1 VALRLPAET
10 TSRGAASAPWTAA
23 WCHRPRVRRLI
34 LFFVLY
40 VVAAAFAQLLAI
52 IPGTGISIWP
62 PAGLFIAT
70 LILSPKG
77 SWSWWVLAGLA
88 AELTGNILWFRNPL
102 PVAVLM
108 YTGNALE
115 AIVGAWLV
123 RRFCNG
129 PLRLE
134 TLREVLVLLAFG
146 AGLAP
151 VVSATIGSA
160 TLAWFGLQ
168 PFARAWPLWW
178 IGDATGVLIVAP
190 LALVLV
196 QDWQGIARLSVARA
210 IEAGVLLLVLLGA
223 AILSL
228 SGYLPFAYIIMPP
241 LLWAAVRFEFKGA
254 AVLLVLLAVMT
265 ALFTVSGESQFAGD
279 AGSQKQKHIMMQLF
293 LAISA
298 LSALVVAALSRQ
310 YQQALQT
317 LRAANNE
324 LETRVTER
332 TGSLRDSERRLAAVL
347 DALPIGVALVDL
359 KGAIVV
365 GNEVFKSY
373 VPAVIPARDEAR
385 FGLWEGYDPE
395 GRRIERQNY
404 SAMRALRGERVWPGQ
419 EFLFH
424 GDPARGPVWT
434 RIAALPF
441 RNEIGQIT
449 GATVV
454 IDDIDQERRAQD
466 ALRTSELRLRL
477 AQDAAGLGVWDHD
490 FTTGLSSWSEQTRG
504 HLGVGPDEPA
514 SLAILLARVH
524 PDDRSII
531 DAEIAR
537 VAHPDA
543 GPQYRTEYRV
553 VLPDGSVRWLESQG
567 RVERGADGTALR
579 AAGVMRDVTDR
590 KQSDLALAENAAR
603 LRLALSTAALGI
615 VEWDFD
621 AGTMRLDPDAS
632 ALTRGLLPAERP
644 LPVNGPERSAWVAR
658 IHPDDQ
664 NEREARRAALDRN
677 DAVILHG
684 EYRVRLPRPDGQG
697 EAWAWI
703 AYRGGVV
710 TRDPASGRVR
720 RMIDVIQDITER
732 KHAEAALA
740 ESEAALR
747 RLNEGLEARVRAEV
761 AAREAAQASL
771 AHMQRME
778 ALGQLA
784 GGIAHDFNNVLQA
797 VQGGAS
803 LIERRATEPERIRRL
818 ARMVFE
824 AAGRG
829 SSITRRLLAFSRR
842 GDLRAEAV
850 DPVML
855 LTGMHEILTHT
866 LGGGVNVRLDAPIG
880 LPALFADKGQL
891 ETVLVNLATNARD
904 AMAGYGTLTL
914 AASVE
919 TTSRDNDPG
928 HPAALKAGTYVRLAV
943 TDTGAGMP
951 PDVLA
956 RVTEPFFTTKPQGKG
971 TGLGLAMA
979 RGFAEQSGGGLHI
992 ESAPG
997 RGTTVTLWF
1006 PLAEALPGP
1015 MPEQAGSGE
1024 KPADIERAR
1033 LLVVDDDT
1041 IVRTFIIEEL
1051 EAAGYAVVSAGDGPL
1066 ALALVDSGEPVD
1078 LLVSDLSMPGMD
1090 GVALVREVQRR
1101 RPGLPAIL
1109 LTGFATNVAEIA
1121 VSGAV
1126 SGAFSLLRK
1135 PVEGKVLA
1143 ERVAVLLEGVA
1154 ATSSASRQR

>member
-1 VALRLPAET
+1 MALRLPAAT
-10 TSRGAASAPWTAA
+10 TSRGAATAPWTTA

-34 LFFVLY
+34 LFFVFY
-40 VVAAAFAQLLAI
+40 VAAAGFAQLLAI

-62 PAGLFIAT
+62 PAGLFLAT
-70 LILSPKG
+70 LILSHKA
-77 SWSWWVLAGLA
+77 SWCWWVLVGLA
-88 AELTGNILWFRNPL
+88 AELAGNILWFRNPL
-102 PVAVLM
+102 PAAFLM
-108 YTGNALE
+108 YAGNALE

-129 PLRLE
+129 PIRLE

-160 TLAWFGLQ
+160 TLAGFGLQ

-190 LALVLV
+190 LTLVLV
-196 QDWQGIARLSVARA
+196 QDWPGIARLSAARA
-210 IEAGVLLLVLLGA
+210 VEAGVLLLMLLGA
-223 AILSL
+223 GILSL
-228 SGYLPFAYIIMPP
+228 SGYLPFAYIIMVP
-241 LLWAAVRFEFKGA
+241 LLWAAVRFELKGA

-279 AGSQKQKHIMMQLF
+279 AESQKHKHVIMQLF

-298 LSALVVAALSRQ
+298 LSALVVAALSKQ

-317 LRAANNE
+317 LRAANDE
-324 LETRVTER
+324 LEIRVAER
-332 TGSLRDSERRLAAVL
+332 TASFQDSERRLVAVL
-347 DALPIGVALVDL
+347 DALPIGVALINRD
-359 KGAIVV
+359 GRIAI
-365 GNEVFKSY
+365 GNEVYKSY
-373 VPAVIPARDEAR
+373 VPAVIPSCDDATS
-385 FGLWEGYDPE
+385 GLWEGYDSD
-395 GRRIERQNY
+395 GRRIQPENFV
-404 SAMRALRGERVWPGQ
+404 SPRALRGERVWPGL
-419 EFLFH
+419 EYLFH
-424 GDPARGPVWT
+424 GDARRGPVWT
-434 RIAALPF
+434 RVAAVPF
-441 RNEIGQIT
+441 RDATGQIV
-449 GATVV
+449 GATAV
-454 IDDIDQERRAQD
+454 IEDVDREKRATD
-466 ALRTSELRLRL
+466 ALRASELRLRL
-477 AQDAAGLGVWDHD
+477 AQDAAGLGVWDYD
-490 FTTGLSSWSEQTRG
+490 FTTGRSVWSEQTRM
-504 HLGVGPDEPA
+504 LVGLSEDEPV
-514 SLAILLARVH
+514 SLGLLLARAH
-524 PDDRSII
+524 PADRQAIE
-531 DAEIAR
+531 AEIAR
-537 VAHPDA
+537 ITRPHA
-543 GPQYRTEYRV
+543 GSRYRTEYRV
-553 VLPDGSVRWLESQG
+553 ILPDGKIRWLESLG
-567 RVERGADGTALR
+567 RIERRADGSPLHVVAI
-579 AAGVMRDVTDR
+579 MRDITSR
-590 KQSDLALAENAAR
+590 KEADLALAENAAR

-621 AGTMRLDPDAS
+621 DGTMRLDADAS
-632 ALTRGLLPAERP
+632 ALTRGLLPANRP
-644 LPVNGPERSAWVAR
+644 LAVDGPERSAWVTR
-658 IHPDDQ
+658 IHPGDQ
-664 NEREARRAALDRN
+664 NERVARRDALDREG
-677 DAVILHG
+677 AATLQG

-710 TRDPASGRVR
+710 TRDPATGRVR

-866 LGGGVNVRLDAPIG
+866 LGGGVTVRLDAPIG

-919 TTSRDNDPG
+919 TTSRDNSPG
-928 HPAALKAGTYVRLAV
+928 HPATMKAGTYVRLAV

-997 RGTTVTLWF
+997 RGTTVNLWF
-1006 PLAEALPGP
+1006 PLAETLPGP
-1015 MPEQAGSGE
+1015 VPEQAGSGE
-1024 KPADIERAR
+1024 KPANIERAR

-1041 IVRTFIIEEL
+1041 IVRTFLIEEL
-1051 EAAGYAVVSAGDGPL
+1051 EAAGYAVVSAGDGPS

-1154 ATSSASRQR
+1154 ATSETGRQR